1 MQSSSERKE
10 KNIIELT
17 IKLSSQELEGFRNK
31 AIKEISKNADIKWFR
46 KWAEIPEAIIIK
58 KYGKDKLKQMTIDI
72 ALSDEFEKAIL
83 KEKVV
88 PVSQAEL
95 KEIKSEDPLEV
106 VLTFE
111 TFPEVKIDEKKLEK
125 IKIEIKKTSVTKDD
139 IAFAIED
146 IEKRFTKFEELKKW
160 TIENW
165 DKVTLNTQWY
175 DKKGWEAIAE
185 TKVEAFPL
193 VIWSNQ
199 FIPWFEDKL
208 IGKTFGEKVS
218 FEIVFPEDY
227 HAPEFK
233 SKKVWFEVDMTKL
246 EKPQKPEWTP
256 EFIKWL
262 RWKDVDLDWFKEIL
276 KEEIKT
282 KKESNSMIAW
292 EEKLLDE
299 LIKITDLEIW
309 EGLIKSEVQRQYEE
323 QDKQMA
329 DKGFSIKDY
338 LSHLKLDEDK
348 FREEQLKPLALK
360 KINSELIFAELH
372 KLRADSIKVT
382 DKELEEEIT
391 KIKSQFQ
398 KPEVLDRINAMYKKW
413 ENAYTELSNRLKAK
427 KLIEAFFDIK

>member
-1 MQSSSERKE
+1 MQSSSEKKA

-17 IKLSSQELEGFRNK
+17 IKLSSQELEKFRKK

-46 KWAEIPEAIIIK
+46 KWAEIPEPVIIK
-58 KYGKDKLKQMTIDI
+58 KYGEEKLKQLIIDI
-72 ALSDEFEKAIL
+72 ALGEEFQKALL

-88 PVSQAEL
+88 PVSQAQL
-95 KEIKSEDPLEV
+95 KEIKSYDPLEV

-125 IKIEIKKTSVTKDD
+125 IKIKIEKTKVTKKDVD
-139 IAFAIED
+139 LAIED
-146 IEKRFTKFEELKKW
+146 IEKRFTTFEEVKEW
-160 TIENW
+160 IIENW
-165 DKVTLNTQWY
+165 DKLTLNTQWY
-175 DKKGWEAIAE
+175 DKKDWEAIPE

-193 VIWSNQ
+193 VIWSKQ

-208 IGKTFGEKVS
+208 VGKKFGEKVS
-218 FEIVFPEDY
+218 FEITFPEDY

-233 SKKVWFEVDMTKL
+233 SKKVWFEVDMIKL
-246 EKPQKPEWTP
+246 EKPKKPEWTP

-262 RWKDVDLDWFKEIL
+262 RWKDVDLKWFKEIL

-282 KKESNSMIAW
+282 KKEANSMIVW

-309 EGLIKSEVQRQYEE
+309 EWLLKTEIQRQYEE
-323 QDKQMA
+323 QDKQMKE
-329 DKGFSIKDY
+329 KGFSIKDY

-348 FREEQLKPLALK
+348 FKEEQIKPLALK

-372 KLRADSIKVT
+372 KLKADSIEVT
-382 DKELEEEIT
+382 DKEIEEEIT

-413 ENAYTELSNRLKAK
+413 EKAYVELSNRLKAK
-427 KLIEAFFDIK
+427 KLVESFFDIK